1 MDKKNK
7 NFKQKNYLLNTIIKI
22 IKKNVMLF
30 RKTLIKFRLISKG
43 IR

>member
-22 IKKNVMLF
+22 IKKNFDHFKLF
-30 RKTLIKFRLISKG
+30 LKNVRIYLYT
-43 IR
+43 

>member
-22 IKKNVMLF
+22 IKKNVKNSLL
-30 RKTLIKFRLISKG
+30 K
-43 IR
+43 

>member
-30 RKTLIKFRLISKG
+30 RKTLIKF
-43 IR
+43 

>member
-1 MDKKNK
+1 MDKKYK

-30 RKTLIKFRLISKG
+30 RKTLIKF
-43 IR
+43 

>member
-22 IKKNVMLF
+22 IKKKCNALQ
-30 RKTLIKFRLISKG
+30 KNTDQILTNQ
-43 IR
+43 